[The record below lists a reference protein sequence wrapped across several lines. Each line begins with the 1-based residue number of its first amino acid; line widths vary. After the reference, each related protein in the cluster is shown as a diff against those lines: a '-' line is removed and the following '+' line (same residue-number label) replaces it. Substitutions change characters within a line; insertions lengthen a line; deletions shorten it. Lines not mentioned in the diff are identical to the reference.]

1 MEKLFPLRIKGFQ
14 NQVVQSNG
22 VEKMFPFHHSG
33 LTLVDSRLLEL
44 ELKDYSV
51 HLSESHL
58 CDRGQLT
65 EKLHPQ

>member
-1 MEKLFPLRIKGFQ
+1 
-14 NQVVQSNG
+14 
-22 VEKMFPFHHSG
+22 MFPFHHSG
-33 LTLVDSRLLEL
+33 LTLVDSGLLEL